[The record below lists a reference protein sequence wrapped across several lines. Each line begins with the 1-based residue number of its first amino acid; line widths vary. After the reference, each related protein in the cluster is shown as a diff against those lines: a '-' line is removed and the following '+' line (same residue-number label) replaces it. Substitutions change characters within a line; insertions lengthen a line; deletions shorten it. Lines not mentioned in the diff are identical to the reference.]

1 MIKKT
6 PSVLRKINSFE
17 VLRTLYVAGKGT
29 RGELSAKLNVSLPT
43 VSRIV
48 DAYVGDLI
56 LIRGKYDSKSGKKPQ
71 RLFFNYSARYVA
83 AVQVDRDF
91 FTIGVSDLGK
101 KIVVM
106 EKVGFDCTDSHAL
119 AGAILSRLVDYADDG
134 KFDPE
139 KLEVMSIAVAGI
151 VSDAGEDVA
160 FDHPLN
166 WKGVSSANFFGS
178 EFHRHF
184 PNCTVL
190 FENDANALAVGEY
203 MDRKEKGTN
212 LIALYLGRG
221 IGAGLIL
228 NGRLYRGCGG
238 KAGEIGKLM
247 PLFGDNSETFEDYL
261 STANERSGNAVL
273 RLIGNLILLFDPSEV
288 IVSGS
293 GGVVLE
299 QVLGDIGARRELHGV
314 KITPSKHGTFA
325 VVNGALTVG
334 VIAFLKKVVYGHI
347 DRGYFFDLIEGG
359 GVQEGVNAFESVSA
373 Q

>member
-6 PSVLRKINSFE
+6 PSMLRKINSFE
-17 VLRTLYVAGKGT
+17 VLRTLYMTGKGT
-29 RGELSAKLNVSLPT
+29 RSDLSARLNVSLPT
-43 VSRIV
+43 ISRIV
-48 DAYVGDLI
+48 DSYVGDLI

-91 FTIGVSDLGK
+91 FTIGVSDLSK
-101 KIVVM
+101 RVIVVD
-106 EKVGFDCTDSHAL
+106 KIGFDCTDSQAL
-119 AGAILSRLVDYADDG
+119 SDAILQKLMEYAGAG
-134 KFDPE
+134 KFDPA
-139 KLEVMSIAVAGI
+139 KLEVLSLAVAGI

-160 FDHPLN
+160 FDYPLN
-166 WKGVSSANFFGS
+166 WRGVSSSNFFGD
-178 EFHRHF
+178 EFYRHF
-184 PNCTVL
+184 SRCTVL

-203 MDRKEKGTN
+203 MDRRGKGTN

-238 KAGEIGKLM
+238 KAGEIGKLV
-247 PLFGDNSETFEDYL
+247 PLFGEDSMTFEDYFFEL
-261 STANERSGNAVL
+261 DNGGGDAIL
-273 RLIGNLILLFDPSEV
+273 RLINNLILLFDPSEV

-293 GGVVLE
+293 GNVVLE
-299 QVLGDIGARRELHGV
+299 KILEGMGERRELHGV
-314 KITPSKHGTFA
+314 RVTLSRHGTFA

-334 VIAFLKKVVYGHI
+334 VIAFLKKMVYGHV
-347 DRGYFFDLIEGG
+347 DRGYFFDVIEGG
-359 GVQEGVNAFESVSA
+359 GERDRVGSFDSVYA